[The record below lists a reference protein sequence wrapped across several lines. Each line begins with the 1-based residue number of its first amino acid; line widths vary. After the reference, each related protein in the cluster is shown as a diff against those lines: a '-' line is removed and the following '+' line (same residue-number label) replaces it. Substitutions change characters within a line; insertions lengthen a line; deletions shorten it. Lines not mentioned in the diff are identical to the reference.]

1 MPKAW
6 PCAEQAQGAEGMLWT
21 GGLRKGGH
29 RQGLPFSA
37 GGIQTCG
44 IRADICRHDV
54 GGALLSLI
62 EVQAFVFILRKNAE
76 TTHMASHA
84 ARFYQSGHA
93 HSGVQVTS
101 EQGEVHLK
109 V

>member
-6 PCAEQAQGAEGMLWT
+6 PCAEQARGAEGVLWA

-37 GGIQTCG
+37 GGIQTHG
-44 IRADICRHDV
+44 IRADICRHEV

-84 ARFYQSGHA
+84 ARFY
-93 HSGVQVTS
+93 
-101 EQGEVHLK
+101 
-109 V
+109 